1 MIVDFYVGSVIASQ
15 KFPRVLRYCSTISL
29 RIGKQYTF
37 KKDYCRTQISLYTK
51 FQYES
56 AVLMR
61 GFGWYQLS
69 SLAGLSIVFNIKS
82 SMSQHEETNNEWAGP
97 AHQCVHFRDFSWG
110 WLQIII
116 QMWGYCSTYMRT
128 YDVVE
133 YSGMTTLS
141 RLSLLNECQRGIC
154 SGSITAS
161 RIQAGTHCGIFQWLL
176 SCYHF
181 PAHSVQHSA
190 ILAVKLI
197 CVERGCCGR

>member
-1 MIVDFYVGSVIASQ
+1 MIVDSYVGSVIASQ

-29 RIGKQYTF
+29 RIGKQYTLRRIIVGPKF
-37 KKDYCRTQISLYTK
+37 LYIQNFSMNPLYLWEDLDDTK
-51 FQYES
+51 
-56 AVLMR
+56 
-61 GFGWYQLS
+61 LS

-82 SMSQHEETNNEWAGP
+82 SMSQHEETNNEWGGP

-110 WLQIII
+110 WLQMTDMIII
-116 QMWGYCSTYMRT
+116 QMWGYRSTYMRT

-161 RIQAGTHCGIFQWLL
+161 RIQAGT
-176 SCYHF
+176 
-181 PAHSVQHSA
+181 
-190 ILAVKLI
+190 
-197 CVERGCCGR
+197 CVGSFNGCCHVITFQHTLCSIQQF